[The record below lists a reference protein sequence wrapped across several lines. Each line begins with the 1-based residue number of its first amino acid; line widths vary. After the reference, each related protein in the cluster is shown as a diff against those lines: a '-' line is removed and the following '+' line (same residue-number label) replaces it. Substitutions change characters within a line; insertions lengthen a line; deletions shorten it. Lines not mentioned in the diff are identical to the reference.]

1 LTLEGTNGII
11 IISPRTDMAK
21 EGGMIRN
28 PRGVASVLA
37 AWAFLV
43 FSAFGQ
49 KTFAQSQGEQ
59 QPSTGPK
66 PSADE
71 TVLVPKKT
79 QPGPPPPARKPPER
93 INPKEIFTLSATT
106 NLINVDV
113 SILDKNGY
121 PISSLTRKNFKVLDD
136 GVPQTLSNFST
147 TEAPLTVCMLVEFS
161 NKWWGFLYLALEDAY
176 QFINY
181 MQPKDWV
188 AVVDFDMQPHILTD
202 FTQDRYQVR
211 AALDTLRIPGFSE
224 INLYDALAFTIDRM
238 KDIQGRKA
246 IIGICTGIDT
256 FSKLTYGE
264 MLKISKASDAA
275 IYPISILEFID
286 VRTAGS
292 MTAITAKSQLS
303 FIAQYSGGQ
312 AYFPRFEAE
321 LPSVYQQIAS
331 QLRTQYS
338 LGFIPSNPS
347 KDGKYHK
354 LKIDLVDEQ
363 GNTLRIQ
370 NEKGKQVKYRIVAR
384 EGYYA
389 PKS

>member
-1 LTLEGTNGII
+1 
-11 IISPRTDMAK
+11 
-21 EGGMIRN
+21 MIRN
-28 PRGVASVLA
+28 PRGVVPVLA

-93 INPKEIFTLSATT
+93 INPKEVFTLSATT

-147 TEAPLTVCMLVEFS
+147 TEAPLTVCMLIEFS
-161 NKWWGFLYLALEDAY
+161 NKSWVYLYLALEDAY

-188 AVVDFDMQPHILTD
+188 AVVDFVMQQHILTD

-363 GNTLRIQ
+363 GNTLRVQ